1 MLIGTSQAA
10 SLLDVCPQRVRQ
22 LLKEGR
28 VVGAEKIDD
37 FWRIPLFN
45 GMPKVIEG
53 TRGPKSTWRKRAQA
67 VLTRI
72 YIIRANL
79 ERNRKEKGFEAV
91 IAVRKAGKVKHYHE
105 VTIGNFGKLVYRPE
119 NPLTGVG
126 AVLWLEVNPDV
137 DVVGKNFVYQ

>member
-1 MLIGTSQAA
+1 MLHQRLIVDGWRLLKRFLKRSHSPGQIFDRLQITKKTIALGFMLIGTSQAA

-53 TRGPKSTWRKRAQA
+53 TRGPKSTWS
-67 VLTRI
+67 I
-72 YIIRANL
+72 D
-79 ERNRKEKGFEAV
+79 
-91 IAVRKAGKVKHYHE
+91 
-105 VTIGNFGKLVYRPE
+105 LVD
-119 NPLTGVG
+119 N
-126 AVLWLEVNPDV
+126 
-137 DVVGKNFVYQ
+137 